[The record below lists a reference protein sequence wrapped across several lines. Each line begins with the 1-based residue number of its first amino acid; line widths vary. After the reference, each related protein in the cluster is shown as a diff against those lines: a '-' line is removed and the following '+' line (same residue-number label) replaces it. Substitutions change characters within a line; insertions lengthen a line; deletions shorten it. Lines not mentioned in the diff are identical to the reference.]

1 MAGLC
6 ERLSRRVVQR
16 LCGMACSTALRGRQR
31 LPFLTRHLGSAKVG
45 GAGLDSC
52 EVPPART
59 MVPIIGPFVSEA
71 AVIIDLAYMG

>member
-6 ERLSRRVVQR
+6 SRLSRSVVRR
-16 LCGMACSTALRGRQR
+16 LCGIDCRKALRGRQR
-31 LPFLTRHLGSAKVG
+31 LPFLTRHLGSAKIG

-52 EVPPART
+52 EVSPART
-59 MVPIIGPFVSEA
+59 MIPIIGPFVSEA